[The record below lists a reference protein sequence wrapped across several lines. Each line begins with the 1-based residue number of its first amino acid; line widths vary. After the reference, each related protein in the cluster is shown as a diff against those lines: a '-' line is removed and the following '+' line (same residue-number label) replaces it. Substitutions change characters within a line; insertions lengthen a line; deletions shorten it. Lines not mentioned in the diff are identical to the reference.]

1 MEYRMTALAETAD
14 VLGLKFGA
22 NPLRLA
28 DEIERGLPS
37 ATLAR
42 LVRAIA
48 PDDPEFKYKLVPRA
62 TFARSKGKRLSPAHS
77 ERIARYARL
86 WAAALNV
93 WKSEDEAREFLW
105 RAHPLL
111 EGRRPIQLAT
121 TEVGARL
128 VEDVL
133 GGLEH
138 GTAA

>member
-1 MEYRMTALAETAD
+1 MTALAAMD
-14 VLGLKFGA
+14 VLGLKATGS
-22 NPLRLA
+22 PLRLA

-37 ATLAR
+37 ASLAR
-42 LVRAIA
+42 LVRALA
-48 PDDPEFKYKLVPRA
+48 PGDPDFKYKLVPKA

-93 WKSEDEAREFLW
+93 WKSEDEARDFLW

-111 EGRRPIQLAT
+111 DGRQPIQVAA

-138 GTAA
+138 ATAV

>member
-1 MEYRMTALAETAD
+1 MVAVAAMSD
-14 VLGLKFGA
+14 VLGLKLGA

-37 ATLAR
+37 AALAR
-42 LVRAIA
+42 LVHALA
-48 PDDPEFKYKLVPRA
+48 PDNPDFKYKLVPRA

-86 WAAALNV
+86 WSAALNV
-93 WKSEDEAREFLW
+93 WKSEDAARDFLW
-105 RAHPLL
+105 RPHPLL
-111 EGRRPIQLAT
+111 DGRSPIEVAA

-128 VEDVL
+128 VEELL

-138 GTAA
+138 GTAV

>member
-1 MEYRMTALAETAD
+1 MTALAAID
-14 VLGLKFGA
+14 VLGLKSTG

-28 DEIERGLPS
+28 DEIERGLPPAS
-37 ATLAR
+37 LVR
-42 LVRAIA
+42 LVRALA
-48 PDDPEFKYKLVPRA
+48 PDDPDFKYKLVPKA

-86 WAAALNV
+86 WAVALNV
-93 WKSEDEAREFLW
+93 WKSEDEARDFLW

-111 EGRRPIQLAT
+111 DGRKPIQVGA

-128 VEDVL
+128 VEDLL

-138 GTAA
+138 GTAV

>member
-1 MEYRMTALAETAD
+1 MTTLAGMID

-22 NPLRLA
+22 ASADPLRLA

-37 ATLAR
+37 TAVAR
-42 LVRAIA
+42 LSRAIA
-48 PDDPEFKYKLVPRA
+48 PDDPEFKYRLVPRA

-77 ERIARYARL
+77 ERIARFARL
-86 WAAALNV
+86 WAGALDV
-93 WKSEDEAREFLW
+93 WKSEDEARDFLW
-105 RAHPLL
+105 RSHPLL
-111 EGRRPIQLAT
+111 GGRRPIQVAK

>member
-1 MEYRMTALAETAD
+1 MTALAAID
-14 VLGLKFGA
+14 VLGLKSSS

-37 ATLAR
+37 ASLTR
-42 LVRAIA
+42 LVRALA
-48 PDDPEFKYKLVPRA
+48 PGDPDFKYKLVPKA

-86 WAAALNV
+86 WAAALAV
-93 WKSEDEAREFLW
+93 WKSEDEARDFLW

-111 EGRRPIQLAT
+111 DGRKPIQVAA

-128 VEDVL
+128 VEDLL

-138 GTAA
+138 ATAV

>member
-1 MEYRMTALAETAD
+1 MERRVTASAELIE
-14 VLGLKFGA
+14 VLGLKFAA

-37 ATLAR
+37 ATLAK
-42 LVRAIA
+42 LVRLIA
-48 PDDPEFKYKLVPRA
+48 PDNPEFRYRVVPKA
-62 TFARSKGKRLSPAHS
+62 TFARRKGKRLSSAHS

-86 WAAALNV
+86 WAVALGV
-93 WKSEDEAREFLW
+93 WKSEEDARDFLW
-105 RAHPLL
+105 RKHPLL
-111 EGRRPIQLAT
+111 EGRRPIDVAA

-138 GTAA
+138 GTAV

>member
-1 MEYRMTALAETAD
+1 MTALAAMD
-14 VLGLKFGA
+14 VLGLKATGS
-22 NPLRLA
+22 PLRLA

-37 ATLAR
+37 ASLAR
-42 LVRAIA
+42 LVRALA
-48 PDDPEFKYKLVPRA
+48 PGDPDFKYKLVPRA

-93 WKSEDEAREFLW
+93 WKSEDEARDFLW

-111 EGRRPIQLAT
+111 DGRKPIQVAA

-128 VEDVL
+128 VEDLL

-138 GTAA
+138 ATAV